1 MTYTKAD
8 KLKKLRAR
16 AAELGMTFKRQ
27 HCYINGF
34 QAYYVEDRTTG
45 RMLSNNHT
53 IESAWDSHVNTD
65 FMSQLK

>member
-1 MTYTKAD
+1 MNYTKAD

-16 AAELGMTFKRQ
+16 AAELGMTFKKQ

-45 RMLSNNHT
+45 WALSKNHT
-53 IESAWDSHVNTD
+53 IESAWDSYINTD

>member
-1 MTYTKAD
+1 MTYTKAE
-8 KLKKLRAR
+8 KVKILRKK
-16 AAELGMTFKRQ
+16 AADLGMTFKRQ

-45 RMLSNNHT
+45 RTLSKDHT
-53 IESAWDSHVNTD
+53 IESAWNSHVNTD